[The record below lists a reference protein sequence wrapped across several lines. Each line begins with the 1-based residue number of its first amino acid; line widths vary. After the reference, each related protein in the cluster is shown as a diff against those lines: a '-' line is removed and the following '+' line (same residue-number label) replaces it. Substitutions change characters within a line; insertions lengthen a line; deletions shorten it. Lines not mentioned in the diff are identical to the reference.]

1 MKKQSQSLI
10 LLKWDKSATGFY
22 IQKQEIMMMIRGGKV
37 EKKKRIRR
45 GGGGEE
51 EKDHEL
57 LKNLHVQTCCRGA
70 NRNRR
75 YNKTVNVHII

>member
-1 MKKQSQSLI
+1 
-10 LLKWDKSATGFY
+10 
-22 IQKQEIMMMIRGGKV
+22 MMIIRGKEA

-45 GGGGEE
+45 GGGEE

-57 LKNLHVQTCCRGA
+57 MENLHMQTCCRGA

-75 YNKTVNVHII
+75 YNKTGNAHIT